1 MLCAALPI
9 GRNGP
14 SGGVRKAI
22 VDELERGRDSYDR
35 RAWADGYAS
44 LSHADQ
50 ATALGAEDLE
60 LLATSAYMIGRGDD
74 YLAVLERAHR
84 VYLDAG
90 QTLRAVR
97 CAIWLGITLA
107 TRGEMGR
114 ATGWLGRAQRLVER
128 EQGACVEQGY
138 MLLPVLMQQEDSGD
152 YDAAYLTAANAAE
165 IAERFGDADL
175 LALALHQQGRTLAK
189 QGRVDE
195 GLGLLDEAMLA
206 VAAGELSPIVTGLI
220 YCSVIEG
227 CQQVYALRRAQEWTA
242 ALARWCEQQPDMVAF
257 TGRCL
262 VHRAEIMQL
271 HGEWRD
277 ALEEARRAGERCM
290 RTANQMAAA
299 QALYQQGE
307 VHRLQGELAAAEEA
321 YRQASRSGWE
331 PQPGMAL
338 LRLAQGD
345 KGAAATAIRRVGG
358 ETAEPL
364 KRAGLLPAYVE
375 IMLAIGDAE
384 EARSA
389 CGELEKIAE
398 GYESGMLAAM
408 AVHARGAVE
417 LADGHARVALVALRQ
432 ASQAWQELGAPY
444 EAARARVLVGLACR
458 ALGDDD
464 ACALDLEAA
473 RALFAQLGAGPDLVR
488 VDLLASRAALS
499 DAHGLTDREL
509 EVLRLVAAGKSNR
522 EIASALV
529 ISEHTVARHV
539 QNIFAKLRVS
549 SRTAVS
555 AFAFEHD
562 LL

>member
-1 MLCAALPI
+1 VDA
-9 GRNGP
+9 
-14 SGGVRKAI
+14 
-22 VDELERGRDSYDR
+22 VDELEHGRDSYAG
-35 RAWADGYAS
+35 RAWADAYAS
-44 LSHADQ
+44 LSDADQ
-50 ATALGAEDLE
+50 ATSLGAEDLE
-60 LLATSAYMIGRGDD
+60 RLATSAYMIGLGDD
-74 YLAVLERAHR
+74 YVTVLERAHH
-84 VYLDAG
+84 VYLDDG
-90 QTLRAVR
+90 QAPRAAR

-128 EQGACVEQGY
+128 EESACVEQGY
-138 MLLPVLMQQEDSGD
+138 MLLPVMMQQEDTGD
-152 YDAAYLTAANAAE
+152 YDAAYATAANAAE
-165 IAERFGDADL
+165 IGERFADADL
-175 LALALHQQGRTLAK
+175 RALALHQQGRTLAK
-189 QGRVDE
+189 QGRVQE
-195 GLGLLDEAMLA
+195 GLGLLDEAMVG

-227 CQQVYALRRAQEWTA
+227 CRQVYALRRAQEWTT
-242 ALARWCEQQPDMVAF
+242 ALARWCEQQPDMVAI
-257 TGRCL
+257 TGRCH

-277 ALEEARRAGERCM
+277 ALEEARRAGERCL
-290 RTANQMAAA
+290 RSANQMAAA

-321 YRQASRSGWE
+321 YRQASRGGWE

-345 KGAAATAIRRVGG
+345 QGAAAAAIRRVAG
-358 ETAEPL
+358 ETSGPL

-375 IMLAIGDAE
+375 IMLAMGDAE

-389 CGELEKIAE
+389 CGELEEIAG
-398 GYESGMLAAM
+398 GYESGMLGAM

-417 LADGHARVALVALRQ
+417 LADGDARVALVPLRQ

-473 RALFAQLGAGPDLVR
+473 RAVFTQLGAAPDLDR
-488 VDLLASRAALS
+488 VDLLAPRAVPR
-499 DAHGLTDREL
+499 DTHGLSDREL
-509 EVLRLVAAGKSNR
+509 EVLRLVAAGNSNR
-522 EIASALV
+522 AIASTLV
-529 ISEHTVARHV
+529 ISEYTVARHV

-549 SRTAVS
+549 SRTAAS

>member
-1 MLCAALPI
+1 VDA
-9 GRNGP
+9 
-14 SGGVRKAI
+14 
-22 VDELERGRDSYDR
+22 VDELEHGRNSYAG
-35 RAWADGYAS
+35 RAWADAYAS
-44 LSHADQ
+44 LSDADQ
-50 ATALGAEDLE
+50 ATSLGAEDLE
-60 LLATSAYMIGRGDD
+60 RLATSAYMIGLGDD
-74 YLAVLERAHR
+74 YVTVLERAHH
-84 VYLDAG
+84 VYLDDG
-90 QTLRAVR
+90 QAPRAAR

-128 EQGACVEQGY
+128 EESACVEQGY
-138 MLLPVLMQQEDSGD
+138 MLLPVMMQQEDTGD
-152 YDAAYLTAANAAE
+152 YDAAYATAANAAE
-165 IAERFGDADL
+165 IGERFADADL
-175 LALALHQQGRTLAK
+175 RALALHQQGRTLAK
-189 QGRVDE
+189 QGRVQE
-195 GLGLLDEAMLA
+195 GLGLLDEAMVG

-227 CQQVYALRRAQEWTA
+227 CRQVYALRRAQEWTT

-277 ALEEARRAGERCM
+277 ALEEARRAGERCL

-321 YRQASRSGWE
+321 YRQASRGGWE

-345 KGAAATAIRRVGG
+345 QGAAAAAIRRVAG
-358 ETAEPL
+358 ETSGPL

-375 IMLAIGDAE
+375 IMLAMGDAE

-389 CGELEKIAE
+389 CGELEEIAG
-398 GYESGMLAAM
+398 GYESGMLGAM

-417 LADGHARVALVALRQ
+417 LADGDARVALVPLRQ
-432 ASQAWQELGAPY
+432 ASQAWQELGSPY

-473 RALFAQLGAGPDLVR
+473 RAVFTQLGAAPDLDR
-488 VDLLASRAALS
+488 VDLLAPRAVPR
-499 DAHGLTDREL
+499 DTHGLSDREL
-509 EVLRLVAAGKSNR
+509 EVLRLVAAGNSNR
-522 EIASALV
+522 AIASTLV
-529 ISEHTVARHV
+529 ISEYTVARHV

-549 SRTAVS
+549 SRTAAS

>member
-1 MLCAALPI
+1 M
-9 GRNGP
+9 GRSGP
-14 SGGVRKAI
+14 SGPGEEI
-22 VDELERGRDSYDR
+22 VDQLERGRDSYGR
-35 RAWADGYAS
+35 RAWADAYTS
-44 LSHADQ
+44 LSQADK
-50 ATALGAEDLE
+50 ATSLGAEDLE
-60 LLATSAYMIGRGDD
+60 LLGTSAYMIGRGDD
-74 YLAVLERAHR
+74 YLAALERAYH

-90 QTLRAVR
+90 QALRAVR

-128 EQGACVEQGY
+128 EQTACVEQGY
-138 MLLPVLMQQEDSGD
+138 MLLPVMMQEEDSGD
-152 YDAAYLTAANAAE
+152 YDAAYATAANAAE
-165 IAERFGDADL
+165 IGERFGDADL

-189 QGRVDE
+189 QGRVEE

-206 VAAGELSPIVTGLI
+206 VAAGDLSPIVTGLI

-271 HGEWRD
+271 HGEWRE
-277 ALEEARRAGERCM
+277 ALEEARRAGERFV
-290 RTANQMAAA
+290 RTPNETAAA

-307 VHRLQGELAAAEEA
+307 VRRLQGEFAAAEEA

-345 KGAAATAIRRVGG
+345 TGAAAAAIRRVAG

-364 KRAGLLPAYVE
+364 KRARLLPAYVE
-375 IMLAIGDAE
+375 IMLAIGNAE

-389 CGELEKIAE
+389 CGELEETAAR
-398 GYESGMLAAM
+398 YESGMLGAM

-417 LADGHARVALVALRQ
+417 LADGDAPVSVVALRQ

-473 RALFAQLGAGPDLVR
+473 RSVFAQLGAAPDLVR
-488 VDLLASRAALS
+488 VDLLAQGAAAS
-499 DAHGLTDREL
+499 DTHGLTDREL
-509 EVLRLVAAGKSNR
+509 EVLRLVASGKSNR

-549 SRTAVS
+549 SRTAAS